1 MASAAPSL
9 RALKPQPSP
18 LEAYIDL
25 NCFRAMF
32 LQGAR
37 LAPLA
42 QSWEALYTVAASV
55 ADS

>member
-32 LQGAR
+32 VQGAR

>member
-18 LEAYIDL
+18 LKAYIDL

-37 LAPLA
+37 LASLA
-42 QSWEALYTVAASV
+42 QSWEALHPVAAGV